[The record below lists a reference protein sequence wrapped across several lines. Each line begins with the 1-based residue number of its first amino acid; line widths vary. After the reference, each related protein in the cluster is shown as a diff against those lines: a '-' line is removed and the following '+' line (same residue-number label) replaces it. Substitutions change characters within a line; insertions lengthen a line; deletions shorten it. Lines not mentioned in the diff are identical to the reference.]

1 MTQFLAANWLWIA
14 LIVAM
19 FAMHRGGGCGSHG
32 HGHGREQHRSAERGA
47 GHADHTDHAGHADHA
62 RHPASGRSET

>member
-19 FAMHRGGGCGSHG
+19 FAMHRHGGCGSHG
-32 HGHGREQHRSAERGA
+32 HDHHRSAERGA
-47 GHADHTDHAGHADHA
+47 EKTDRSIHSGHPTG
-62 RHPASGRSET
+62 GRSQW